1 MLITDQLTPHFR
13 ASELAEGRERLPDDP
28 ALCANLA
35 KLAAT
40 VLEPLRVDWEA
51 HIREDNLGGMPSI
64 NVVDG
69 YRSPAENARV
79 GGAQQSQHML
89 GCAADICADV
99 HMAAL
104 REGIGT
110 ARDARR
116 MQDFVTFVERWARTH
131 PAVGGLGIY
140 SEQATG
146 QLYWAHVDIRPRVNG
161 HLAVWTGHHQ
171 GSEQ

>member
-13 ASELAEGRERLPDDP
+13 ASELAEGRARLPDDP
-28 ALCANLA
+28 EACANLA

-40 VLEPLRVDWEA
+40 LLEPLRVDWEA
-51 HIREDNLGGMPSI
+51 HIHDDNLGGMASI
-64 NVVDG
+64 NIVDG

-79 GGAQQSQHML
+79 GGASKSQHMI

-104 REGIGT
+104 RDGQGT
-110 ARDARR
+110 DRDARR
-116 MQDFVTFVERWARTH
+116 MQDFATFVERWARSH
-131 PAVGGLGIY
+131 DACGGLGIY
-140 SEQATG
+140 TAVPSG
-146 QLYWAHVDIRPRVNG
+146 QLYWVHVDIRTHANG
-161 HLAVWTGHHQ
+161 LVVWSGHHV